1 MQRFDV
7 ITDDAPDGYFKSI
20 INDYEDVHF
29 FPVKMKFDTFSTND
43 FFMIDATNDVSSMF
57 ENGTQGYLEIQFI
70 TGFAF
75 IEGYRLKRHQIAER
89 MKAWEILGQQ
99 KDDDEWLKLDWRIED
114 SSFKYPIC
122 EVFEMKVKTFVKRIR
137 IIQTQKTWDDKS
149 IFRFEQ
155 FDVFGKYYFLE

>member
-1 MQRFDV
+1 
-7 ITDDAPDGYFKSI
+7 
-20 INDYEDVHF
+20 
-29 FPVKMKFDTFSTND
+29 
-43 FFMIDATNDVSSMF
+43 MIDATNDVSSMF

-75 IEGYRLKRHQIAER
+75 IEGYRLKRHQISER